1 METLFEKFHKKL
13 AATST
18 DFTRSVMDEIA
29 WNEARLIGIKGAR
42 GVGKTTLLFQYIKL
56 HLSHKIEEVLYI
68 SLDNLYFNNNNL
80 LAIIDQFV
88 KRGGNYLFID
98 EVHRYPNWS
107 QELKNAYDDY
117 PELRIVFTGSS
128 MLEILNARADL
139 SRRAVVY
146 TMGGLSFREYLSIK
160 NIHTFEQYTLN
171 DILKNHQEYTIQIS
185 QEIRPLQWF
194 QRYLEGGYY
203 PYFIESESLYRTKVE
218 EVVRMMLEIELPALR
233 GLENQY
239 ILKIKQ
245 LLMVLAESV
254 PFTPNVSKL
263 AERIGI
269 NRNTLITY
277 LKNLQDVGLTMHLFS
292 ESSGITRLQKPEK
305 IYLENTNL
313 MYALNPN
320 QVNIGS
326 IRETF
331 WMNQLSQLHNVTLP
345 QQGDFLIDNQYTF
358 EIGGKGK
365 SNRQIKEVNNA
376 FIVKDDIEIGSQGV
390 IPLWLFGFLY

>member
-1 METLFEKFHKKL
+1 METLFEKFRKKL
-13 AATST
+13 DATTT
-18 DFTRSVMDEIA
+18 DFTRSVMHEIA
-29 WNEARLIGIKGAR
+29 WNEARLIGLKGAR

-56 HLSHKIEEVLYI
+56 HLSDKINEVLHI

-80 LAIIDQFV
+80 LALIDQFV

-139 SRRAVVY
+139 SRRAIVY

-160 NIHTFEQYTLN
+160 NIHTFQPYSLDE
-171 DILKNHQEYTIQIS
+171 ILENHQEYAVQIS
-185 QEIRPLQWF
+185 KEIRPLQWF
-194 QRYLEGGYY
+194 QGYLEGGYY

-269 NRNTLITY
+269 NRNTLIAY

-292 ESSGITRLQKPEK
+292 ESTGITRLQKPEK

-313 MYALNPN
+313 MYALNPK
-320 QVNIGS
+320 QVNLGS

-345 QQGDFLIDNQYTF
+345 QNGDFLIDNQYTF
-358 EIGGKGK
+358 EIGGKNK
-365 SNRQIKEVNNA
+365 SSKQIQGINDAYV
-376 FIVKDDIEIGSQGV
+376 VKDDIEIGSAGV

>member
-1 METLFEKFHKKL
+1 METIFEKFRKKL
-13 AATST
+13 DATTT
-18 DFTRSVMDEIA
+18 DFTRSVMHEIA
-29 WNEARLIGIKGAR
+29 WNEARLIGLKGAR

-56 HLSHKIEEVLYI
+56 HLSDKINEVLYI

-80 LAIIDQFV
+80 LALIDQFV

-139 SRRAVVY
+139 SRRAIVY

-160 NIHTFEQYTLN
+160 NIHTFQPYSLDE
-171 DILKNHQEYTIQIS
+171 ILKNHQEYAVQIS
-185 QEIRPLQWF
+185 KEIRPLQWF
-194 QRYLEGGYY
+194 QGYLEGGYY

-269 NRNTLITY
+269 NRNTLIAY

-292 ESSGITRLQKPEK
+292 ESTGITRLQKPEK

-313 MYALNPN
+313 MYALNPK
-320 QVNIGS
+320 QVNLGS

-331 WMNQLSQLHNVTLP
+331 WMNQLSQLHTVTLP
-345 QQGDFLIDNQYTF
+345 QNGDFLIDNQYTF
-358 EIGGKGK
+358 EIGGKNK
-365 SNRQIKEVNNA
+365 SSKQIQGVNDA
-376 FIVKDDIEIGSQGV
+376 YVVKDDIEIGSAGV

>member
-1 METLFEKFHKKL
+1 METLFEKFRKKL
-13 AATST
+13 DATTT
-18 DFTRSVMDEIA
+18 DFTRSVMHEIA
-29 WNEARLIGIKGAR
+29 WNEARLIGLKGAR

-56 HLSHKIEEVLYI
+56 HLSDKINEVLYI

-80 LAIIDQFV
+80 LALIDQFV

-139 SRRAVVY
+139 SRRAIVY

-160 NIHTFEQYTLN
+160 NIHTFQPYSLDE
-171 DILKNHQEYTIQIS
+171 ILKNHQEYAIQIS
-185 QEIRPLQWF
+185 KEIRPLQWF
-194 QRYLEGGYY
+194 QGYLEGGYY

-269 NRNTLITY
+269 NRNTLIAY

-292 ESSGITRLQKPEK
+292 ESTGITRLQKPEK

-313 MYALNPN
+313 MYALNPK
-320 QVNIGS
+320 QVNLGS

-345 QQGDFLIDNQYTF
+345 QNGDFLIDNQYTF
-358 EIGGKGK
+358 EIGGKNK
-365 SNRQIKEVNNA
+365 SNKQIQGVNDA
-376 FIVKDDIEIGSQGV
+376 YVVKDDIEIGSAGV

>member
-13 AATST
+13 ASTST
-18 DFTRSVMDEIA
+18 DFTRSVMHEIA
-29 WNEARLIGIKGAR
+29 WNEARLIGLKGAR

-56 HLSHKIEEVLYI
+56 HLSDKIGEVLYI
-68 SLDNLYFNNNNL
+68 SLDNLFFNNNNL
-80 LAIIDQFV
+80 LALIDQFV

-160 NIHTFEQYTLN
+160 NIHTFKQYTLV
-171 DILKNHQEYTIQIS
+171 DILKNHQEYAIQIS
-185 QEIRPLQWF
+185 KEIRPLQWF
-194 QRYLEGGYY
+194 QGYLEGGYY
-203 PYFIESESLYRTKVE
+203 PYFIESESLYRNKVE

-269 NRNTLITY
+269 NRNTLIAY

-292 ESSGITRLQKPEK
+292 QSAGITRLQKPEK

-320 QVNIGS
+320 QVNTGN

-345 QQGDFLIDNQYTF
+345 QHGDFLIDNQYTF
-358 EIGGKGK
+358 EIGGKSK
-365 SNRQIKEVNNA
+365 SSKQIKEINDA
-376 FIVKDDIEIGSQGV
+376 YIVKDDIEIGSAGV

>member
-1 METLFEKFHKKL
+1 METLFEKFRKKL
-13 AATST
+13 DATTT
-18 DFTRSVMDEIA
+18 DFTRSVMHEIA
-29 WNEARLIGIKGAR
+29 WNEARLIGLKGAR

-56 HLSHKIEEVLYI
+56 HLSDKINEVLYI

-80 LAIIDQFV
+80 LALIDQFV

-139 SRRAVVY
+139 SRRAIVY

-160 NIHTFEQYTLN
+160 NIHTFQPYSLDE
-171 DILKNHQEYTIQIS
+171 ILENHQEYAVQIS
-185 QEIRPLQWF
+185 KEIRPLQWF
-194 QRYLEGGYY
+194 QGYLEGGYY

-269 NRNTLITY
+269 NRNTLIAY

-292 ESSGITRLQKPEK
+292 ESTGITRLQKPEK

-313 MYALNPN
+313 MYALNPK
-320 QVNIGS
+320 QVNLGS

-345 QQGDFLIDNQYTF
+345 QNGDFLIDNQYTF
-358 EIGGKGK
+358 EIGGKNK
-365 SNRQIKEVNNA
+365 SSKQIQGVNDA
-376 FIVKDDIEIGSQGV
+376 YVVKDDIEIGSAGV

>member
-1 METLFEKFHKKL
+1 METLFEKFRKKL
-13 AATST
+13 DATTT
-18 DFTRSVMDEIA
+18 DFTRSVMHEIA
-29 WNEARLIGIKGAR
+29 WNEARLIGLKGAR

-56 HLSHKIEEVLYI
+56 HLSDKINEVLYI

-80 LAIIDQFV
+80 LALIDQFV

-128 MLEILNARADL
+128 MLEILNAHADL
-139 SRRAVVY
+139 SRRAIVY

-160 NIHTFEQYTLN
+160 NIHTFQPYSLDE
-171 DILKNHQEYTIQIS
+171 ILKNHQEYAVQIS
-185 QEIRPLQWF
+185 KEIRPLQWF
-194 QRYLEGGYY
+194 QGYLEGGYY

-269 NRNTLITY
+269 NRNTLIAY

-292 ESSGITRLQKPEK
+292 ESTGITRLQKPEK

-313 MYALNPN
+313 MYALNPK
-320 QVNIGS
+320 QVNLGS

-331 WMNQLSQLHNVTLP
+331 WMNQLSQLHTVTLP
-345 QQGDFLIDNQYTF
+345 QNGDFLIDNQYTF
-358 EIGGKGK
+358 EIGGKNK
-365 SNRQIKEVNNA
+365 SSKQIQGVNDA
-376 FIVKDDIEIGSQGV
+376 YVVKDDIEIGSAGV

>member
-160 NIHTFEQYTLN
+160 NIHTFQQYTLN
-171 DILKNHQEYTIQIS
+171 EILKNHQEYTIQIS

-194 QRYLEGGYY
+194 QSYLEGGYY

>member
-1 METLFEKFHKKL
+1 METLFEKFHKKH

-194 QRYLEGGYY
+194 QSYLEGGYY

-292 ESSGITRLQKPEK
+292 ETSGITRLQKPEK

>member
-1 METLFEKFHKKL
+1 METLFEKFRKKL
-13 AATST
+13 DATTT
-18 DFTRSVMDEIA
+18 DFTRSVMHEIA
-29 WNEARLIGIKGAR
+29 WNEARLIGLKGAR

-56 HLSHKIEEVLYI
+56 HLSDKINEVLYI

-80 LAIIDQFV
+80 LALIDQFV

-139 SRRAVVY
+139 SRRAIVY

-160 NIHTFEQYTLN
+160 NIHTFQPYSLDE
-171 DILKNHQEYTIQIS
+171 ILKNHQEYAVQIS
-185 QEIRPLQWF
+185 KEIRPLQWF
-194 QRYLEGGYY
+194 QGYLEGGYY

-269 NRNTLITY
+269 NRNTLIAY

-292 ESSGITRLQKPEK
+292 ESTGITRLQKPEK

-313 MYALNPN
+313 MYALNPK
-320 QVNIGS
+320 QVNLGS

-345 QQGDFLIDNQYTF
+345 QNGDFLIDNQYTF
-358 EIGGKGK
+358 EIGGKNK
-365 SNRQIKEVNNA
+365 SSKQIQGVNDDYV
-376 FIVKDDIEIGSQGV
+376 VKDDIEIGSAGV

>member
-18 DFTRSVMDEIA
+18 DFTRSVMHEIA
-29 WNEARLIGIKGAR
+29 WHEARLIGIKGAR

-56 HLSHKIEEVLYI
+56 HLTHKIDEVLYI

-80 LAIIDQFV
+80 LALIDRFV

-160 NIHTFEQYTLN
+160 NIHTFQPYTLN
-171 DILKNHQEYTIQIS
+171 EILNNHQEYAIQIS
-185 QEIRPLQWF
+185 KEIRPLQWF
-194 QRYLEGGYY
+194 QGYLEGGYY

-239 ILKIKQ
+239 IFKIKQ

-263 AERIGI
+263 AELIGI
-269 NRNTLITY
+269 NRNTLIAY

-292 ESSGITRLQKPEK
+292 QSAGITRLQKPEK

-320 QVNIGS
+320 QVNTGN

-358 EIGGKGK
+358 EIGGKNK
-365 SNRQIKEVNNA
+365 SSKQVKEINDA
-376 FIVKDDIEIGSQGV
+376 YIVKDDIEIGSNGV

>member
-1 METLFEKFHKKL
+1 METLFEKFRKKL
-13 AATST
+13 DATTT
-18 DFTRSVMDEIA
+18 DFTRSVMHEIA
-29 WNEARLIGIKGAR
+29 WNEARLIGLKGAR

-56 HLSHKIEEVLYI
+56 HLSDKINEVLYI

-80 LAIIDQFV
+80 LALIDQFV

-139 SRRAVVY
+139 SRRAIVY

-160 NIHTFEQYTLN
+160 NIHTFQPYSLDE
-171 DILKNHQEYTIQIS
+171 ILKNHQEYAVQIS
-185 QEIRPLQWF
+185 KEIRPLQWF
-194 QRYLEGGYY
+194 QGYLEGGYY

-269 NRNTLITY
+269 NRNTLIAY

-292 ESSGITRLQKPEK
+292 ESTGITRLQKPEK

-313 MYALNPN
+313 MYALNPK
-320 QVNIGS
+320 QVNLGS

-331 WMNQLSQLHNVTLP
+331 WMNQLSQLHTVTLP
-345 QQGDFLIDNQYTF
+345 QNGDFLIDNQYTF
-358 EIGGKGK
+358 EIGGKNK
-365 SNRQIKEVNNA
+365 SSKQIQGVNDA
-376 FIVKDDIEIGSQGV
+376 YVVKDDIEIGSAGV

>member
-1 METLFEKFHKKL
+1 METLFEKFRKKL
-13 AATST
+13 DATTT
-18 DFTRSVMDEIA
+18 DFTRSVMHEIA
-29 WNEARLIGIKGAR
+29 WNEARLIGLKGAR

-56 HLSHKIEEVLYI
+56 HLSDKINEVLYI

-80 LAIIDQFV
+80 LALIDQFV

-139 SRRAVVY
+139 SRRAIVY

-160 NIHTFEQYTLN
+160 NIHTFQPYSLVE
-171 DILKNHQEYTIQIS
+171 ILKNHQEYAIQIS
-185 QEIRPLQWF
+185 KEIRPLQWF
-194 QRYLEGGYY
+194 QGYLEGGYY

-269 NRNTLITY
+269 NRNTLIAY

-292 ESSGITRLQKPEK
+292 ESTGITRLQKPEK

-313 MYALNPN
+313 MYALNPK
-320 QVNIGS
+320 QVNLGS

-331 WMNQLSQLHNVTLP
+331 WMNQLSQLHTLTLP
-345 QQGDFLIDNQYTF
+345 QNGDFLIDNQYTF
-358 EIGGKGK
+358 EIGGKNK
-365 SNRQIKEVNNA
+365 SSKQIQGINDAYV
-376 FIVKDDIEIGSQGV
+376 VKDDIEIGSAGV

>member
-1 METLFEKFHKKL
+1 METLFEKFRKKL
-13 AATST
+13 DATTT
-18 DFTRSVMDEIA
+18 DFTRSVMHEIA
-29 WNEARLIGIKGAR
+29 WNEARLIGLKGAR

-56 HLSHKIEEVLYI
+56 HLSDKINEVLYI

-80 LAIIDQFV
+80 LALIDQFV

-139 SRRAVVY
+139 SRRAIVY

-160 NIHTFEQYTLN
+160 NIHTFQPYSLDE
-171 DILKNHQEYTIQIS
+171 ILKNHQEYAVQIS
-185 QEIRPLQWF
+185 KEIRPLQWF
-194 QRYLEGGYY
+194 QGYLEGGYY

-269 NRNTLITY
+269 NRNTLIAY

-292 ESSGITRLQKPEK
+292 ESTGITRLQKPEK

-313 MYALNPN
+313 MYALNPK
-320 QVNIGS
+320 QVNLGS

-345 QQGDFLIDNQYTF
+345 QNGDFLIDNQYTF
-358 EIGGKGK
+358 EIGGKNK
-365 SNRQIKEVNNA
+365 SSKQIQGVNDA
-376 FIVKDDIEIGSQGV
+376 HVVKDDIEIGSAGV

>member
-194 QRYLEGGYY
+194 QSYLEGGYY

-292 ESSGITRLQKPEK
+292 ETSGITRLQKPEK